1 MALKSLE
8 VKLKTAFHV
17 GRGGQKTTAVRRN
30 RTKYHCGEKKHRKH
44 DMLVC
49 PVCDYVDLVKDRF
62 KMHLQTHGLPA
73 TDLTSLV
80 RESERDFT
88 TLLSCEQPGC
98 SFTTAYKRGL
108 VTHQSMEHRLPYD

>member
-1 MALKSLE
+1 MYLQNYPDFVRTWTCLKCRLPVNVSHDDHHFL
-8 VKLKTAFHV
+8 THS
-17 GRGGQKTTAVRRN
+17 
-30 RTKYHCGEKKHRKH
+30 RKH

-49 PVCDYVDLVKDRF
+49 PVCDYVDLVRDRF

-88 TLLSCEQPGC
+88 TLLSCGQPGC
-98 SFTTAYKRGL
+98 SFTTAYKHGL
-108 VTHQSMEHRLPYD
+108 VTHQAMEHRLTKTMSG